1 MVGIVSLGA
10 YVPRLRLQRAAVVE
24 AVAWFNAGLKALG
37 KGERA
42 MAGWDEDSI
51 TMALEAARDCLVG
64 MDRGRVAK
72 VVVASTSLPF
82 ADRQNAGVVKEA
94 LNLSDDV
101 AAQDLTGSLRAG
113 TSALLDALYAAR
125 GGAGDILCVASEQR
139 RAKPASEAEL
149 INGDAAAA
157 FLVGTDGL
165 MVDFLGGHSVTV
177 DFVDHFRASDRAY
190 DYVWESRWV
199 RDEGYGKIAPN
210 AVKAALSKLGLTAAD
225 VDRFILAAPLRGVNT
240 QVAKACGIA
249 AEAVQD
255 DLGARMGDA
264 GCAQPLLLLAQA
276 LAVAKPGERIVLVG
290 FGQGCDVLVFQAT
303 NTVAA
308 ASERLGVEGW
318 LARRKPESSYIK
330 HLFFGGALALD
341 GGMRAEADQ
350 KTALTTLYRNRKAVL
365 GLVGGRCTKTGTV
378 QFPKSEISVAQNV
391 RMIDTQEDYPLA
403 DRRARVVTYTADS
416 LAYTPDPPGY
426 YGTVEFE
433 GGGRLLTEFTD
444 VEADVVCVG
453 QPMRMMFRIKAVDE
467 QRGFK
472 RYFWKAVPDYRARP
486 SNTEGK

>member
-1 MVGIVSLGA
+1 
-10 YVPRLRLQRAAVVE
+10 
-24 AVAWFNAGLKALG
+24 
-37 KGERA
+37 
-42 MAGWDEDSI
+42 
-51 TMALEAARDCLVG
+51 MALEAARDCLAAA
-64 MDRGRVAK
+64 DRSRVAK
-72 VVVASTSLPF
+72 VVLASTSLPF

-94 LNLSDDV
+94 LNLRDGV
-101 AAQDLTGSLRAG
+101 AAQDATSSLRAG

-125 GGAGDILCVASEQR
+125 GGAGDILCLASEQR

-157 FLVGTDGL
+157 LLVGTEGL
-165 MVDFLGGHSVTV
+165 IAEFLGGHSVTV
-177 DFVDHFRASDRAY
+177 DFVDHFRASDRIY
-190 DYVWESRWV
+190 DYAWEGRWV
-199 RDEGYGKIAPN
+199 RDEGYGKIAPA
-210 AVKAALSKLGLTAAD
+210 AVSAALTKFGLTAAD
-225 VDRFILAAPLRGVNT
+225 VDRFVLASPMRGVNA

-249 AEAVQD
+249 ADAVQD
-255 DLGARMGDA
+255 DLGTRMGDA
-264 GCAQPLLLLAQA
+264 GCAQPLLLLAHA
-276 LAVAKPGERIVLVG
+276 LAHAKPGERIVLVG

-303 NTVAA
+303 EAVAA
-308 ASERLGVEGW
+308 PSERLGVKGW
-318 LARRKPESSYIK
+318 LARRKPESNYVK

-350 KTALTTLYRNRKAVL
+350 KTALTTLYRNRKTVL

-403 DRRARVVTYTADS
+403 DRLARIVTYTADS

-444 VEADVVCVG
+444 VEADAVSVG
-453 QPMRMMFRIKAVDE
+453 QPMRMMFRIKAIDE

-472 RYFWKAVPDYRARP
+472 RYFWKAVPDYRALGVQ
-486 SNTEGK
+486 S